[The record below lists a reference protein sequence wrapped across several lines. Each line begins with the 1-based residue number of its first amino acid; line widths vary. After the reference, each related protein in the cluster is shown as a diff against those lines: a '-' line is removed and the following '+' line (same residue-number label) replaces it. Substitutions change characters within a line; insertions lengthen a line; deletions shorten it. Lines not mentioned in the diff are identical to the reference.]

1 MIYTVFSFVNN
12 KDCHKLWQSSTEYSD
27 SLSSEKFLDK
37 SWLIKAER
45 QLANLLLT
53 IGLDKFFSVKE
64 WDIEIDSHGKP
75 RLVNYTYD
83 GVIHINVSHSLGA
96 VAVCLSDT
104 NELGVDI
111 QTEID
116 PNVQERLEKR
126 FFKDVKVSNQPL
138 GVRYFTLSD
147 DGDLS
152 DVTLNSPN
160 DSFDFT
166 DKWAYSESV
175 MKCDGSGFLVSSG
188 VKEISKEFVTEIKK
202 ITTEKKAFS
211 IAISTKKP
219 L

>member
-1 MIYTVFSFVNN
+1 M
-12 KDCHKLWQSSTEYSD
+12 WQSSTEYSD
-27 SLSSEKFLDK
+27 SLSSEKFSDK

-104 NELGVDI
+104 DELGVDI
-111 QTEID
+111 QAEIE

-147 DGDLS
+147 DGELS
-152 DVTLNSPN
+152 EVTLNSPN

-175 MKCDGSGFLVSSG
+175 MKCDGSGFLVSSD

-202 ITTEKKAFS
+202 ITTEKKTFS
-211 IAISTKKP
+211 IAISAKKTTIM
-219 L
+219 

>member
-1 MIYTVFSFVNN
+1 M
-12 KDCHKLWQSSTEYSD
+12 WQSSTEYSD
-27 SLSSEKFLDK
+27 SLSSEKFSDK

-64 WDIEIDSHGKP
+64 WDLEIDSHGKP

-104 NELGVDI
+104 DELGVDI
-111 QTEID
+111 QAEIE

-202 ITTEKKAFS
+202 ITTEKKTFS
-211 IAISTKKP
+211 IAISTKKTAIM
-219 L
+219 